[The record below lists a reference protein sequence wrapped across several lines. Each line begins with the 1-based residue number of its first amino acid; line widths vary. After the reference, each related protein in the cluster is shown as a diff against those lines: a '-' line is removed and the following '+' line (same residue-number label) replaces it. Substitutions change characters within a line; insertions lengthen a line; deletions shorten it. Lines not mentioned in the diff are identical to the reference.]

1 MEEKD
6 IEKQP
11 EEQPKI
17 SVFSRVL
24 EIVCLSVT
32 TIVLLVVFITNG
44 LSTGTVGGFANAT
57 GEVSDMFSLQI
68 TPAGWTFSIWGIIY
82 TWQVLWLLYAWSF
95 VFRPSTPRTVSWI
108 SLLLYSCGNI
118 CNIIWI
124 FVWGNNYPQIAFP
137 FIFLIWAFVVA
148 AISVETYHIN
158 KVSPVMLSNKKY
170 KIDLWITRLLV
181 PNGLV
186 IYATWLTAA
195 THLNFGIVLQY
206 YANVSAVTTG
216 AVMLWLL
223 SALTLIY
230 FALENTIL
238 DRYARFI
245 FMVYPVLIWALTG
258 VMSAHWGREDPDT
271 NPVLTLLLLLLSIG
285 LLLVRAVLVTIFAFR
300 RPIIYPSNKD
310 KN

>member
-6 IEKQP
+6 IEKQTDVKQ
-11 EEQPKI
+11 EKI
-17 SVFSRVL
+17 TVFSRAV
-24 EIVCLSVT
+24 EIACLTVT

-44 LSTGTVGGFANAT
+44 LSTGTFGGFANGT
-57 GEVSDMFSLQI
+57 GEVSDMFYLQI

-95 VFRPSTPRTVSWI
+95 IFRPSTPRTVSWI
-108 SLLLYSCGNI
+108 SLLLYTCANI
-118 CNIIWI
+118 GNIIWI
-124 FVWGNNYPQIAFP
+124 FVWGNNYPQVAFP
-137 FIFLIWAFVVA
+137 FIFLMWAFLVA
-148 AISVETYHIN
+148 AISMETYHLN
-158 KVSPVMLSNKKY
+158 KVSPIMLTKKKY

-195 THLNFGIVLQY
+195 THINFGIVLQY
-206 YANVSAVTTG
+206 FANVSATTTG

-223 SALTLIY
+223 SVLTLSY

-245 FMVYPVLIWALTG
+245 FMVYPVLIWALSG
-258 VMSAHWGREDPDT
+258 VMSAHWGKEDPDT
-271 NPVLTLLLLLLSIG
+271 NPVLTLLLLLLAIV
-285 LLLVRAVLVTIFAFR
+285 LLLTRAVLVTIFAFR
-300 RPIIYPSNKD
+300 RPLIYPSS